1 MPTIQT
7 SLLSHL
13 HRLMPAEGADA
24 DWLARFVA
32 NRDEAAFAHI
42 VGRHGPMVW
51 RLCRRLVGDA
61 HLAEDCFQATFLALA
76 RQAASIRRP
85 DALAAWLY
93 GGAYRVAAKAPAED
107 RRRETLSAAAVTECP
122 DPRPHALDRLTGREL
137 MLAFE
142 MELQRLPESYRLPI
156 VLCCLEGLSLEEAA
170 GRLGWTAGSVKGR
183 LERGRARLH
192 ARLLRRRLTL
202 GRALGAVE
210 AARRLAAGTLAPC
223 LANSTVRAGLAF
235 ARGSSTSISAEAVR
249 LAMDLIRGSAWLR
262 RMLTWMCLLGLGFA
276 ALGAAA
282 LSRPAAN
289 ERPDD
294 ARPPALR
301 DRPDEAA
308 GRPAAQAKG
317 AGQALPPGP
326 LVLIGS
332 TPL

>member
-1 MPTIQT
+1 
-7 SLLSHL
+7 
-13 HRLMPAEGADA
+13 
-24 DWLARFVA
+24 
-32 NRDEAAFAHI
+32 
-42 VGRHGPMVW
+42 MVW

-93 GGAYRVAAKAPAED
+93 GVAYRVAAKARAEHC
-107 RRRETLSAAAVTECP
+107 RRETLGSEAVTECP

-137 MLAFE
+137 MLVFE

-192 ARLLRRRLTL
+192 ARLLRRGLTL
-202 GRALGAVE
+202 GLGLGAVE
-210 AARRLAAGTLAPC
+210 ATRGLAAGTLAPC

-235 ARGSSTSISAEAVR
+235 ARGSSTGISAEAVR

-262 RMLTWMCLLGLGFA
+262 RMLTWMCMLGVGFA

-289 ERPDD
+289 ERPED
-294 ARPPALR
+294 ARPPALH
-301 DRPDEAA
+301 DRPDEAI
-308 GRPAAQAKG
+308 GKPAAHPEGVGDGLLAKPCRRARYSVSG
-317 AGQALPPGP
+317 ALGSNMARR
-326 LVLIGS
+326 S
-332 TPL
+332 TPLPLRRTASSWHP